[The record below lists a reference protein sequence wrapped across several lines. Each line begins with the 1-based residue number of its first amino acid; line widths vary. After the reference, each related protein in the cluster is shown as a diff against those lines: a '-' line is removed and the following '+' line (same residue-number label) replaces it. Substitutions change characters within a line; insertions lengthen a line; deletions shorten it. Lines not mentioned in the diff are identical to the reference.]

1 MFLAVLT
8 DSFNFSFLKENISDQ
23 KNLLM
28 DLRINY
34 FITILLKLQTR
45 NGNQEI
51 IDEAERGLQD
61 CAFYREKIYTEVLQM
76 PDMLESEKAE
86 EVQQ

>member
-8 DSFNFSFLKENISDQ
+8 DSFNYNFLKQTISDQ

-51 IDEAERGLQD
+51 INEAERGLED
-61 CAFYREKIYTEVLQM
+61 CAMYR
-76 PDMLESEKAE
+76 
-86 EVQQ
+86 